1 MYKYRYIIYSL
12 LILSFI
18 FLFSMLS
25 ISISNSDSTY
35 EFDQKATKL
44 NGVYATYEGK
54 VYAMVPSNGYYEVKD
69 ARAETFKVLPDNFED
84 AHIGYDEQNVYAGNV
99 ILKDLKP
106 GSLKALG
113 NNYYTDGS
121 TAYYCSRNSERNT
134 SLNVFK
140 EVGQL
145 IGQRFGIAGKPQTYW
160 YPAVKLPQS
169 NTPYHSQPAYAI
181 AVNDEQA
188 FYKGLPLPEAD
199 PQQIKSVLVRQTGKE
214 AYGSS
219 SYFTDGQH
227 VYYQNQLLPLTY
239 HTQVYEQHI
248 EGDVPSRN
256 AYLIDEQKGMVY
268 ADGTAFDVKKAPYRL
283 LSARLKHANQV
294 LFAAQ
299 EGIYFYNA
307 ETGKVER
314 AGKNPFAGNTFE
326 EISDDV
332 FRSSEKIYYLRAG
345 EVWGNKSGLQ
355 SRNTHLM
362 LLENVSASAMQ
373 SLSTGKDR
381 YNNVWQAGNR
391 YFYFDDLGSSQL
403 MPHAVYAIKDATT
416 ARRLATAADLR
427 SDDIRDLQASG
438 KLLPEESDQV
448 LTASTDYDNPDRKM
462 VYWIV
467 GGGIVLALLLFFL
480 LRNKKIAPFLIKEE
494 WLIMN
499 NLSFKKY
506 KIAEIEKV
514 VFKVEKAYKGG
525 YTGKMQIRQKNGK
538 ASRWMIFATRITL
551 VPETEPAL
559 RIYVEELRA
568 QLSAQ
573 GIRHELA

>member
-12 LILSFI
+12 LILSFV

-25 ISISNSDSTY
+25 VSISNSDSAFD
-35 EFDQKATKL
+35 FDQKATRL
-44 NGVYATYEGK
+44 NGIYSTYEGK
-54 VYAMVPSNGYYEVKD
+54 VYAMVPSNGYYEVKG

-84 AHIGYDEQNVYAGNV
+84 AHIGYDDRNVYAGNI
-99 ILKDLKP
+99 ILKDLNP

-113 NNYYTDGS
+113 NNYYTDG
-121 TAYYCSRNSERNT
+121 TVAYYCSRNSERNT

-145 IGQRFGIAGKPQTYW
+145 IGQRFGIADKPQTYW
-160 YPAVKLPQS
+160 YPAVQLPPS
-169 NTPYHSQPAYAI
+169 NAPYRSPPAYAI
-181 AVNDEQA
+181 AVNNKQA

-199 PQQIKSVLVRQTGKE
+199 PQQIRSVLVRETGKE
-214 AYGSS
+214 AYESN
-219 SYFTDGQH
+219 SYFTDGKQ
-227 VYYQNQLLPLTY
+227 VYYQNQLLPLRY
-239 HTQVYEQHI
+239 HPQVYEQHI
-248 EGDVPSRN
+248 EGDIPSRN

-268 ADGTAFDVKKAPYRL
+268 ADGIAFDVKKAPYKL

-299 EGIYFYNA
+299 EGVYFFNA

-314 AGKNPFAGNTFE
+314 AGKNPFAGNAFE

-332 FRSSEKIYYLRAG
+332 FRSGDKIYYLRAG

-362 LLENVSASAMQ
+362 LLENVSASAMK
-373 SLSTGKDR
+373 SIRTGKER

-391 YFYFDDLGSSQL
+391 YLYFDDLGSSQL
-403 MPHAVYAIKDATT
+403 MPHAVYALKDATT
-416 ARRLATAADLR
+416 ARRLATSADLR
-427 SDDIRDLQASG
+427 SDDIRDLLSEG
-438 KLLPEESDQV
+438 KLLPAESDQI

-480 LRNKKIAPFLIKEE
+480 LRNKKIAPFLLKEE

-538 ASRWMIFATRITL
+538 ASRWMIFAGRITL
-551 VPETEPAL
+551 MPETEPAL
-559 RIYVEELRA
+559 RVYVEELRA
-568 QLSAQ
+568 QLSTQ
-573 GIRHELA
+573 GIQHELA